1 MRSFGCHRDG
11 RHAFKSSNRI
21 LTCGFWLGLNGTR
34 RGHHACE
41 GLTSMMMVSSLFFV
55 FIVTAA
61 AGPVGAVAAS
71 AGVLI
76 FGLAEAEIRTVRRGD
91 AAAQA
96 EAAEA
101 EAAALEAEAEAA
113 VMAEAEAVIA
123 AARLRLE
130 RDAITVTVCG
140 TQHRDGRS
148 ERKIAVGCP
157 ADLITPAEARGLATA
172 LIAAADAAEG
182 KD

>member
-1 MRSFGCHRDG
+1 M
-11 RHAFKSSNRI
+11 
-21 LTCGFWLGLNGTR
+21 
-34 RGHHACE
+34 E
-41 GLTSMMMVSSLFFV
+41 GLTSMMMVSSLFCA

-61 AGPVGAVAAS
+61 AGPVAAVVAC

-76 FGLAEAEIRTVRRGD
+76 VGLAEAEIHAVRRAE
-91 AAAQA
+91 AAARA

-101 EAAALEAEAEAA
+101 EAAALETEADAAAAEA
-113 VMAEAEAVIA
+113 VMVEAEAVIA

-130 RDAITVTVCG
+130 RDAFTVTVYG
-140 TQHRDGRS
+140 TQHRDGRV

-157 ADLITPAEARGLATA
+157 ADPITPAEARGLATA
-172 LIAAADAAEG
+172 LIAAADAADG

>member
-1 MRSFGCHRDG
+1 
-11 RHAFKSSNRI
+11 
-21 LTCGFWLGLNGTR
+21 
-34 RGHHACE
+34 
-41 GLTSMMMVSSLFFV
+41 MMMVSSLFFV

-76 FGLAEAEIRTVRRGD
+76 FGLAEAEIRAVRRGD
-91 AAAQA
+91 ASAQA
-96 EAAEA
+96 EA
-101 EAAALEAEAEAA
+101 AEAA